1 MRKATSLLFSALV
14 CAHTAALSW
23 AGEVDTVMTF
33 TAEFPGPV
41 RQLVEA
47 PGSGLFAVVGGTGG
61 GLASVADDG
70 YQFVYRG
77 EVVSVAASLDGYLF
91 LTTRSSGE
99 ARVLRL
105 CAGNASREGGGD
117 ADQAELL
124 PPTDVTDRFGSPAS
138 GDCRV
143 VRSSTGEIWVEGAP
157 ELRRADGEFAP
168 VPTAASGLTAVPLA
182 RDMHGN
188 SWSLSSSGSQVLAR
202 AANAP
207 AEWRNAGPSGG
218 GPWSFLVADVSGFV
232 WVGGANGLRRLDPL
246 EADAGWL
253 ELPATLSLPASPV
266 SSLSRSPNG
275 KALVCF
281 ASGEVIEIDYGRD
294 SRKAEIV
301 HLTDEVLPAP
311 ADVGYSDSKGR
322 IWLGIG
328 SKLYRKKAHPLAWQR
343 HWEMLSP
350 LPGGNHDIFSVEVD
364 GRLYTAGGVT
374 AGWGYPAEH
383 HWFDELW
390 AYDSATQVWAVAGKL
405 QDVLCYNGI
414 ATLDGDVWVVGGA
427 DNVDGT
433 RISTA
438 TVQIFDPRTASW
450 RPGPSLNEARQEPV
464 VVTAGN
470 RVYAIGG
477 ASDYSTPMT
486 SVESIGSGESQWR
499 MEPAL
504 PEPMQ
509 QFAGAVLDDGI
520 YVVSKN
526 AAFSYDSKAES
537 WSELPHLWHMPQAAQ
552 VAAHDGEI
560 WVLGGVRTKRTFRY
574 DPDAGSWRPGP
585 SLPTEQSWGSASD
598 LNGRL
603 IVAGGA
609 HWSELHGRYLF
620 DDAVYAYREGSFVPE
635 ESSE

>member
-1 MRKATSLLFSALV
+1 MRRATSLLYSVLV
-14 CAHTAALSW
+14 VAHAAALAR

-61 GLASVADDG
+61 GLASVTDEG
-70 YQFVYRG
+70 YRLVYRG
-77 EVVSVAASLDGYLF
+77 EVVSAAASLDGYLF
-91 LTTRSSGE
+91 LTAGISGE

-105 CAGNASREGGGD
+105 STEEASGEGGGD
-117 ADQAELL
+117 ADQPELAR
-124 PPTDVTDRFGSPAS
+124 PTDVTDRFGSPAT
-138 GDCRV
+138 GNCRV
-143 VRSSTGEIWVEGAP
+143 VRSSAGEIWVEGAP
-157 ELRRADGEFAP
+157 ELRRANGEFAP
-168 VPTAASGLTAVPLA
+168 VPAAASGLTAVPQA
-182 RDMHGN
+182 RDLHGN
-188 SWSLSSSGSQVLAR
+188 SWSLSSSGTQVLVR

-207 AEWRNAGPSGG
+207 AGWRNAGPSGG
-218 GPWSFLVADVSGFV
+218 GPWSFVVADVSGFV

-253 ELPATLSLPASPV
+253 ELPAPLGLPASPV

-311 ADVGYSDSKGR
+311 ADVAYSDSGGQV
-322 IWLGIG
+322 WLGIG
-328 SKLYRKKAHPLAWQR
+328 SKLYRRKAHPRAWQR

-390 AYDSATQVWAVAGKL
+390 AYDSATQVWEVAGKL
-405 QDVLCYNGI
+405 QEVLCYNGI

-427 DNVDGT
+427 VNVDET
-433 RISTA
+433 RVSTA
-438 TVQIFDPRTASW
+438 AVQIYDPRTASL
-450 RPGPSLNEARQEPV
+450 RTGPSLNEARQEPV

-477 ASDYSTPMT
+477 ASDDSTPMT

-504 PEPMQ
+504 PEPMW
-509 QFAGAVLDDGI
+509 QFAGAVLDGVL
-520 YVVSKN
+520 YVVSKD
-526 AAFSYDSKAES
+526 AAFSYDPKAGS

-560 WVLGGVRTKRTFRY
+560 WVLGGARIERTFRY
-574 DPDAGSWRPGP
+574 DPAEGSWRPGP

-609 HWSELHGRYLF
+609 HWSELHRRYLF

-635 ESSE
+635 DTE